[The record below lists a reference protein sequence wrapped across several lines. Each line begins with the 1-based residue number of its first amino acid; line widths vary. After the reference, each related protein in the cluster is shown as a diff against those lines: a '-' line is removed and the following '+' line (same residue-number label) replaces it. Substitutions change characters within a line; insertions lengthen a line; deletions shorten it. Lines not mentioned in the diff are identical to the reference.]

1 MDAHLTRPDGV
12 RIALDTS
19 GDGTAMAAAPVPAPL
34 ADVPGYPPRALGVAP
49 DLLPSVL
56 RGAARSDLPPREQLA
71 RLPQPVLILAWADEP
86 GHPVSTAQELARTLP
101 HARLH
106 VSEDAADSRSWG
118 KRVADFLDEG

>member
-1 MDAHLTRPDGV
+1 
-12 RIALDTS
+12 
-19 GDGTAMAAAPVPAPL
+19 
-34 ADVPGYPPRALGVAP
+34 VPGYPPRALGVAP

-56 RGAARSDLPPREQLA
+56 RSAARSDLPPREQLA